1 MSCRA
6 GVVWG
11 GRLLDGANTAITFEH
26 IVCRAAISGDDRRLG
41 RRARAGRALQAEA
54 WGTAVTRHGRGLG
67 NDASRSPQTAAIR
80 TSVGHV
86 RRLRARL
93 GAGPPDERI
102 PIRAAQFFNA
112 NRRRSGYADVAGRL
126 LILLLFP
133 AFK

>member
-1 MSCRA
+1 MVRRPPISTRTDPLVPYTTLFRSGLCRPARWALENISWRA

-67 NDASRSPQTAAIR
+67 NDASRSPQNAAIR
-80 TSVGHV
+80 TRSEEHTSE
-86 RRLRARL
+86 LQSL
-93 GAGPPDERI
+93 MRI
-102 PIRAAQFFNA
+102 
-112 NRRRSGYADVAGRL
+112 S
-126 LILLLFP
+126 
-133 AFK
+133 